1 MCRARLSY
9 RSIPLRAAQR
19 AESNWQRYVFAGGQK
34 SRPRK
39 CGFLGGL
46 LGWLVGFTVTN
57 VFVYYYYYYYLFFI
71 FLREMRMRDP
81 TAAVAEFA

>member
-1 MCRARLSY
+1 M
-9 RSIPLRAAQR
+9 
-19 AESNWQRYVFAGGQK
+19 
-34 SRPRK
+34 
-39 CGFLGGL
+39 
-46 LGWLVGFTVTN
+46 VGFTVTN